1 MIAWLYRTLRVF
13 EMCTTI
19 GSSPELFESSEVGV
33 VPQRDTTIGGV
44 FLNAKLAKHSTI
56 CKFCFHH
63 LEPQKPHGSH
73 IYSSS

>member
-1 MIAWLYRTLRVF
+1 MMIWLYRTLRVF
-13 EMCTTI
+13 EMDTTI

-44 FLNAKLAKHSTI
+44 ILDAKLAKHSTI

-63 LEPQKPHGSH
+63 WELHKAHGSH